1 MKIKLIDKN
10 CMLSKGYVND
20 AGWDLRA
27 KISEPISLHSMCR
40 ATIPVGIAVELP
52 EGTVGI
58 VKGRSSI
65 AKQGVLVMEGVID
78 QGYRG
83 EIAVTVVN
91 VGIEPVEIRPYDRLA
106 QMLVLNLC
114 KEGFD
119 LEVVDKLEETSRG
132 EKGFGST
139 GKK

>member
-20 AGWDLRA
+20 AGWDLKA
-27 KISEPISLHSMCR
+27 KTSGFIKIYPMCR
-40 ATIPVGIAVELP
+40 ATIPVGVAVELP

-58 VKGRSSI
+58 VKGRSSM
-65 AKQGVLVMEGVID
+65 AKRGILVMEGVID

-91 VGIEPVEIRPYDRLA
+91 LGQDIVVIKPYDRIA
-106 QMLVLNLC
+106 QLLVLDLC
-114 KEGFD
+114 EKGFD
-119 LEVVDKLEETSRG
+119 LEVVDKLEDSSRG

-139 GKK
+139 GGN